1 MAASGG
7 DDGSFGNHPKMDDD
21 NEESGD
27 EGGSDDSDDSDSED
41 GDPSILYPDPLS
53 LIDSNAD
60 LDAVLAAKTIGEAIQ
75 LLCPNMPG
83 LPCKQR
89 GKYKKR
95 RNLTEEEKDQIMR
108 ARNRDNA
115 RRTRKRKKLYIAF
128 LNKAL
133 EALENVLNPR
143 EPEAVK
149 TENNVDI
156 GSSSSSVDVPADDGG
171 EDDDNSSPSVILAN
185 RLQTMRSFL
194 SLRSSPSIDSEMFA
208 QVCAPD
214 ILHSMPLPAHRDL
227 SSLANI
233 SDLYECRGID
243 AVIDDTRKR
252 ASFCDTL
259 LRWSG
264 ADMQNWIVEAD
275 IDVNDVMLNATGDKI
290 SIQYSYKI
298 YMIPISL
305 DPNEPNPPKD
315 KWKLDLT
322 VPVVCLADFD
332 NEGKL
337 CNVEEQFDVLDIIR
351 QRDLCASG
359 GR

>member
-1 MAASGG
+1 MK
-7 DDGSFGNHPKMDDD
+7 FT
-21 NEESGD
+21 
-27 EGGSDDSDDSDSED
+27 
-41 GDPSILYPDPLS
+41 L
-53 LIDSNAD
+53 
-60 LDAVLAAKTIGEAIQ
+60 
-75 LLCPNMPG
+75 
-83 LPCKQR
+83 
-89 GKYKKR
+89 
-95 RNLTEEEKDQIMR
+95 QIMR

-143 EPEAVK
+143 EPEPVK
-149 TENNVDI
+149 SEN
-156 GSSSSSVDVPADDGG
+156 GGEGGASSSSGDNVNDDAA
-171 EDDDNSSPSVILAN
+171 EDDESSSPSALLAS
-185 RLQTMRSFL
+185 RLQTMRTFL
-194 SLRSSPSIDSEMFA
+194 SLRSSPSIDSELFS

-233 SDLYECRGID
+233 SDLYECKGID
-243 AVIDDTRKR
+243 AVVDDTRKR

-264 ADMQNWIVEAD
+264 ADMQNWTVEAD
-275 IDVNDVMLNATGDKI
+275 IDSNDVMLNATGDKI

-305 DPNEPNPPKD
+305 DPNVPNPPKE

-332 NEGKL
+332 SEGKL

-351 QRDLCASG
+351 QRDLCASKV
-359 GR
+359 R